1 MLSVHPMN
9 MRLQMKSEIEL
20 AQELGIERKV
30 LSDWRKDGVIATSS
44 WVKVSNQITYH
55 AEGEH
60 EVRNIIQRELLVDEM
75 SEPLEVPEEKEMEI
89 TLIPRNTRMVICG
102 DVKVRVSDNRNFL
115 KGMKLFARPP
125 ATGGGVWVMKGRCP
139 RWRGKY

>member
-44 WVKVSNQITYH
+44 
-55 AEGEH
+55 
-60 EVRNIIQRELLVDEM
+60 
-75 SEPLEVPEEKEMEI
+75 
-89 TLIPRNTRMVICG
+89 
-102 DVKVRVSDNRNFL
+102 
-115 KGMKLFARPP
+115 
-125 ATGGGVWVMKGRCP
+125 
-139 RWRGKY
+139 